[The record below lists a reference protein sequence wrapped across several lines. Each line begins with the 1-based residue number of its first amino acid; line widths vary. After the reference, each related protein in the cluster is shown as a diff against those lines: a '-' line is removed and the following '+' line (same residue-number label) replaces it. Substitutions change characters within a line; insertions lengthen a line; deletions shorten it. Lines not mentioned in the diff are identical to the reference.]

1 MKRINVSILADRIAN
16 INEHR
21 VALGRPV
28 FGPDLS
34 LADVCFH
41 ERLIDTHA
49 PYGQDPWA
57 FGDVTEREGDEA
69 EREGAE
75 HLAYLAACR

>member
-1 MKRINVSILADRIAN
+1 MENTSQSFSERLDNVN
-16 INEHR
+16 QHR

-41 ERLIDTHA
+41 ERLIETHA
-49 PYGQDPWA
+49 PFGQDPWA
-57 FGDVTEREGDEA
+57 FGDEA
-69 EREGAE
+69 EREGAM
-75 HLAYLAACR
+75 HLTFLAACR